1 MNIEKLSQD
10 FWQNGY
16 LVLDNFFDSGLMDE
30 IDREIRHFFGDNPEF
45 WHEEEFLAKSK
56 TEVIPWFPQNPD
68 LPEYSSEA
76 AAPFGRL
83 EANQRL
89 QQLTRALLGDGWGP
103 LYSMVM
109 FSKKDTSGQAWHQD
123 CPPDDPSR
131 FNLNRLV
138 YSRDISEDI
147 GGWTAV
153 MPGSHRMGEL
163 PAGEPHEDL
172 AGQILLKPRKGTLVL
187 LHGHTWHRVLPIRG
201 AFRFSTNYRACP
213 QGTPADITDICV
225 YRNMRYSFSTNS
237 VVEERFQS

>member
-109 FSKKDTSGQAWHQD
+109 FSKKDTSGQAWPQD

-147 GGWTAV
+147 GGWTVV

-172 AGQILLKPRKGTLVL
+172 AGQVLLKPRKGMLVL
-187 LHGHTWHRVLPIRG
+187 IHGHTWHRVLPIRG

-237 VVEERFQS
+237 VVEER